1 MKELNEPREKHVI
14 LSMCE
19 IEEHEAE
26 FKQKSMKSL
35 RFLSQRK
42 SKDVRE
48 YPSKETLN
56 KIQKDIVNA

>member
-19 IEEHEAE
+19 IEEHETE
-26 FKQKSMKSL
+26 QKQKSMKSL
-35 RFLSQRK
+35 KFLSQRK

-48 YPSKETLN
+48 YPNKEQIN
-56 KIQKDIVNA
+56 KI